1 MTPSRQRLTIPSLLV
16 SLLVSAAMLLLR
28 GTGSAAFL
36 LAGGGRP
43 RAAATAAAAV
53 GGGWLSGGARRGVAS
68 ASTGNPIYLLPV
80 CVCMCVPACR
90 VMTWKGLR
98 ELG

>member
-43 RAAATAAAAV
+43 RAAATAAVAV

-68 ASTGNPIYLLPV
+68 ASTGNPICLPARV
-80 CVCMCVPACR
+80 CVCVRCR
-90 VMTWKGLR
+90 RAWSGYG
-98 ELG
+98 ED